1 MPRGPSRPYP
11 GIPITEAI
19 KVPQGIR
26 EHNAGRPMNRV
37 LLAEALK
44 LSPTSSDFRDLLSAS
59 YKYGFTKGSFVSETI
74 DLTEL
79 GEQLTKPRS
88 EMEKL
93 DAMRKGLRR
102 IVLFEKLLMYFN
114 NVQWMCHD

>member
-11 GIPITEAI
+11 EITITEAI
-19 KVPQGIR
+19 KIPQGIR
-26 EHNAGRPMNRV
+26 ENNAGRPMNRI
-37 LLAEALK
+37 LLADALK

-59 YKYGFTKGSFVSETI
+59 YKYGFTKGSFNSETI

-88 EMEKL
+88 EM
-93 DAMRKGLRR
+93 
-102 IVLFEKLLMYFN
+102 
-114 NVQWMCHD
+114 

>member
-1 MPRGPSRPYP
+1 MPRGPSRRYP
-11 GIPITEAI
+11 DIPITEAI
-19 KVPQGIR
+19 KIPQGIR

-59 YKYGFTKGSFVSETI
+59 YKYGFTKGSYNSETI

-79 GEQLTKPRS
+79 GDQLTKPRS

-102 IVLFEKLLMYFN
+102 IVLFEQVLTHFK
-114 NVQWMCHD
+114 VE